1 MNCSHTT
8 DFKNKAFTGYKIK
21 DVVIYFSFLK
31 SINRLN
37 LTYLLELFKFQ
48 QNGKALH
55 SSGQSPK
62 FQGQGTNGGVIML
75 LQWLLPNYRM
85 LYPSFY
91 AKSQLKTNI
100 FRMLK
105 RWRVGI
111 EPRQHRSGL
120 CLVHT
125 TLLSKLSGRRAVH
138 TTWLSVIWSGVF
150 TLHDS
155 PWCCRLLYSVPKQ
168 PFVSK
173 TNARNH
179 TGNVWTQC
187 VGWGFSSQTWTQR
200 GKEPSSFVCY
210 NVVKE
215 QKKEEEHGWRNTW
228 GCCSALLHFAAT
240 PVSALVG
247 CRRRGEQKPVGNQPI
262 GLKSCNVNK
271 ALGTTLNVLRWP
283 GHQNRMSRTQSNT
296 PGEIWNHP
304 FDLKELQRIWEKEC
318 QTIPKSKCKFGTSN
332 PRRPEAVIVA

>member
-1 MNCSHTT
+1 MEHSCYDWWTVFSGVSIVVCHKVPFLVPSCFCTSSPIGVIITTHSLSFHCYSDVLQMYPWCWMYHMNCSHTT

-125 TLLSKLSGRRAVH
+125 TLQSCRVAVLFTLRDSLSSGRESSPYMILH
-138 TTWLSVIWSGVF
+138 GVAGCS
-150 TLHDS
+150 TRS
-155 PWCCRLLYSVPKQ
+155 PNNL
-168 PFVSK
+168 FVSK

-228 GCCSALLHFAAT
+228 GCCSALLFCILRQLPCLLSLA
-240 PVSALVG
+240 VG
-247 CRRRGEQKPVGNQPI
+247 GEESKNQLAI
-262 GLKSCNVNK
+262 SR
-271 ALGTTLNVLRWP
+271 LG
-283 GHQNRMSRTQSNT
+283 SNCVMWT
-296 PGEIWNHP
+296 KH
-304 FDLKELQRIWEKEC
+304 
-318 QTIPKSKCKFGTSN
+318 
-332 PRRPEAVIVA
+332 